1 MTKLKTGLGKGLGV
15 LLKANDINLDMLTS
29 NKDDVSGN
37 SGITMLSI
45 SSLQAGKYQPRRIF
59 NENEL
64 NELADSIRANGII
77 QPIVVRSINKKQYEI
92 IAGERRFRASII
104 AGLVEVPVVIRE
116 FSDEEALAVSL
127 IENIQRKDLNI
138 VEEAL
143 GYSRLI
149 EEFDLTHEELAKVT
163 GKSRSAIS
171 NTLRLLNLSQ
181 YVLDLLMNN
190 QLDMGH
196 ARALLSLSEEKQI
209 QLADEIIAKKLTT
222 AEVENKVNRIIHE
235 SEFGKLVNNK
245 IKKDNQDIIR
255 FEQEVADKIGMMV
268 SIKHNRKGH
277 GRIII
282 DYSNIDELN
291 DLIERIN

>member
-1 MTKLKTGLGKGLGV
+1 MTKMKKGLGKGLDI
-15 LLKANDINLDMLTS
+15 LLKANDINLDVVTS
-29 NKDDVSGN
+29 NKDENNGVA
-37 SGITMLSI
+37 MLAI

-59 NENEL
+59 NEVEL
-64 NELADSIRANGII
+64 NELADSIRINGVI
-77 QPIVVRSINKKQYEI
+77 QPIVVRSIGRNKYEI

-116 FSDEEALAVSL
+116 FSDEEALAISL

-138 VEEAL
+138 IEEAF

-149 EEFDLTHEELAKVT
+149 EEFNLTHEELAKVT
-163 GKSRSAIS
+163 GKSRSNIS

-196 ARALLSLSEEKQI
+196 ARALLPLSVDKQKI
-209 QLADEIIAKKLTT
+209 LADETIAKKLTT
-222 AEVENKVNRIIHE
+222 AEVENKVSRILHE
-235 SEFGKLVNNK
+235 QEFGKSDNSKL
-245 IKKDNQDIIR
+245 KKENHDVAR
-255 FEQEVADKIGMMV
+255 YEQEVADKIGMMV

-277 GRIII
+277 GKIVIN
-282 DYSNIDELN
+282 YSNVDELN
-291 DLIERIN
+291 NLIERIN